1 MPLFSNVT
9 APSAHRVFDSYALP
23 LARPSEGSAAA
34 LSVVAHVAIAIVG
47 VWGGA
52 GLIEGRGAGG
62 ERRPAIDWVALP
74 AINWQHAET
83 PPLDPLK
90 LGVRPPVVTTAL
102 TVPPPGSIRASL
114 PAPLAGPL
122 RSLPG
127 LPAPVVLEEGASG
140 DFGKGPSCGA
150 VTKVRASRGADPG
163 PESGTSARDVF
174 RPTPLHVATTTAGAP
189 PDDQREHDVQ
199 FWIRA
204 DGRVTKIAVSP
215 PIRDSDYR
223 RRFREAVSTF
233 VFGPVQAPDGRPIDY
248 VYRCVVYP

>member
-1 MPLFSNVT
+1 MNGALSLSNVPT
-9 APSAHRVFDSYALP
+9 
-23 LARPSEGSAAA
+23 GSAAA
-34 LSVVAHVAIAIVG
+34 LSLVAHVAIAIVG

-52 GLIEGRGAGG
+52 GLIEGMGSAS

-74 AINWQHAET
+74 A

-90 LGVRPPVVTTAL
+90 LSVRPRVVTTAL
-102 TVPPPGSIRASL
+102 PVPLPRSIRASL
-114 PAPLAGPL
+114 PTPLASPL

-127 LPAPVVLEEGASG
+127 LPAPVVLEERTSG
-140 DFGKGPSCGA
+140 DSGKGLSCGA
-150 VTKVRASRGADPG
+150 VTKVRASRGADSG
-163 PESGTSARDVF
+163 PESDSSARDVF
-174 RPTPLHVATTTAGAP
+174 KPTPLHVATTTAGAP

-233 VFGPVQAPDGRPIDY
+233 VFGPVQTPDGRPIGY
-248 VYRCVVYP
+248 VYRCVVYE